1 MISSI
6 VGRYLLH
13 KGHIT
18 SEQLYSLLLEKQ
30 RIHVKLGL
38 IAVAEGMM
46 TQAEAD
52 EVYDY
57 QSVVDKRFGE
67 LAVDKGYLTEWE
79 VESLLEKQGDD
90 YLTFAQAL
98 VNKKLMSVV
107 ELEQHMREFQMEYH
121 LTLTDIED
129 LKSNDADRILPICIP
144 MESIPMGDNQYLH
157 MAGTALRTLIRFV
170 GGECC
175 PRTAYFAEH
184 CEADNGVI
192 QFMEG
197 EQSITCGIVGKGKS
211 LLTIAS
217 AFGKKEL
224 DEISEEA
231 LVFVGELLNSIEDIY
246 GENLR
251 QGGISLVKN
260 PPQCSVKLNE
270 VVAENMLVLPLRV
283 MGEEINFIIAA
294 GNKAEMI
301 F

>member
-6 VGRYLLH
+6 IGRYLLH

-46 TQAEAD
+46 TQAQAD

-98 VNKKLMSVV
+98 VNQKLMSVV
-107 ELEQHMREFQMEYH
+107 QLEQHVREFQMEYH

-129 LKSNDADRILPICIP
+129 LKSND
-144 MESIPMGDNQYLH
+144 
-157 MAGTALRTLIRFV
+157 
-170 GGECC
+170 
-175 PRTAYFAEH
+175 
-184 CEADNGVI
+184 
-192 QFMEG
+192 
-197 EQSITCGIVGKGKS
+197 
-211 LLTIAS
+211 
-217 AFGKKEL
+217 
-224 DEISEEA
+224 
-231 LVFVGELLNSIEDIY
+231 
-246 GENLR
+246 
-251 QGGISLVKN
+251 
-260 PPQCSVKLNE
+260 
-270 VVAENMLVLPLRV
+270 
-283 MGEEINFIIAA
+283 
-294 GNKAEMI
+294 
-301 F
+301 